1 MSTLRQRH
9 AQEDVASL
17 LDESEQDAVIQELAV
32 QSARARRQT
41 QLCMTPLGAC
51 LALLYLYFAGQAL
64 VDPWSIRHHAE
75 LRDVLRPL
83 AIAAGDLGSSIAVA
97 AGTWAV
103 AAYCNQSEH
112 QGRAILRPVV
122 VLATLMAVFWSLG
135 ILKMLRLR
143 GFVLDGAW
151 RMFWLPAAP
160 AVWTLITLSVINTV
174 GAVERDLRA
183 LRAARYRFRHI

>member
-1 MSTLRQRH
+1 MP
-9 AQEDVASL
+9 QEDTVSL
-17 LDESEQDAVIQELAV
+17 LDETEQDELIEELAA

-41 QLCMTPLGAC
+41 QLCVAPLGAC

-83 AIAAGDLGSSIAVA
+83 AIVAGDLGSSIAVA
-97 AGTWAV
+97 AGTVAV
-103 AAYCNQSEH
+103 VAYCNQATLL
-112 QGRAILRPVV
+112 GRALLRPAV

-143 GFVLDGAW
+143 SFELDGAW

-160 AVWTLITLSVINTV
+160 SIWNLIAVSVINTV
-174 GAVERDLRA
+174 GVVERDLRV
-183 LRAARYRFRHI
+183 LRAARYRFRRI